1 MTRTLIK
8 RLCAFGSCAALGAG
22 FLVAGCGSGSLEPD
36 PSGAGGNHPGVAG
49 TSGAAGTAGINLPNV
64 WIAFDSDRDFNRDIY
79 MIRPDGTDLT
89 RLTSEPG
96 IEKEPAFSPGGDRL
110 TFTSDRGGDGFQ
122 IYLLYLA
129 SNQVTKVTH
138 RAEGADQS
146 RFSPDGELITFH
158 SGASVYIIR
167 PDGTEETLVATG
179 LDSFNAYFW
188 PAFSADGQQ
197 LVFDRNNEINAV
209 RLDGSGFRMVVRNW
223 TTTIKSPSVSPG
235 GGEIAYQ
242 VYCDDG
248 GPSIWTTPFSTV
260 TDPCGGRRLTP
271 PGQPPSQRPAWGPDN
286 WFAYERV
293 DKASNVATIGLI
305 SRTEGVP
312 RILTSDAP
320 GSVAAD
326 NRNPSWSR

>member
-197 LVFDRNNEINAV
+197 LVFDRNNEINA
-209 RLDGSGFRMVVRNW
+209 GQ
-223 TTTIKSPSVSPG
+223 
-235 GGEIAYQ
+235 A
-242 VYCDDG
+242 
-248 GPSIWTTPFSTV
+248 
-260 TDPCGGRRLTP
+260 RRLRVPHGRAELDHDDQVTVGVPGRWRDRVPGLLRRRRTLDLDDAVFDGHRPVWRP
-271 PGQPPSQRPAWGPDN
+271 PADAARPAP
-286 WFAYERV
+286 FA
-293 DKASNVATIGLI
+293 AA
-305 SRTEGVP
+305 GV
-312 RILTSDAP
+312 
-320 GSVAAD
+320 GS
-326 NRNPSWSR
+326 